1 MAGLAA
7 ILTALARLTWRELG
21 TLRSLTANNFFVAG
35 ALLLSSAGPFLW
47 LLAGLLLLFPL
58 SADPLSRAPGER
70 VSQWPLSRR
79 KRILLRM
86 MSLALSP
93 AAWLA
98 LVLLIY
104 TAPSLTLAFVAVVTL
119 IQTLRALASHR
130 PRMSPLRLLPAT
142 TLTAKNLRQL
152 LLHLDC
158 WLAALISACGLFYR
172 DPDAL
177 LGLTPLAMLALSTPA
192 NCLFSLD
199 IPGGL
204 TRYQLL
210 PISAFRILAAK
221 NAAYLLLAF
230 TLSLPL
236 APLAGLASS
245 LTALAFGNYF
255 SVVHPLAQRPWRF
268 AAGSAIVPGLMQS
281 AALVAAGVAA
291 TRLPPWFL
299 LIPLAAW
306 LGSLIVASRLATR
319 RWLL

>member
-58 SADPLSRAPGER
+58 SADPLSRAPAER

-93 AAWLA
+93 AVWLA
-98 LVLLIY
+98 LVLLIW
-104 TAPSLTLAFVAVVTL
+104 TAPSLTLAFAGIVTL

-130 PRMSPLRLLPAT
+130 PRMSPLRLLPAS
-142 TLTAKNLRQL
+142 TLTVKNLRQL

-158 WLAALISACGLFYR
+158 WLAALISACGLSYR

-177 LGLTPLAMLALSTPA
+177 LGLTSLAMLALSTPA

-210 PISAFRILAAK
+210 PLTPFRILAAK
-221 NAAYLLLAF
+221 NASYLLLAV

-236 APLAGLASS
+236 APLAGFASA
-245 LTALAFGNYF
+245 LTALALGNYF

-268 AAGSAIVPGLMQS
+268 AAGSALVPGLMQS
-281 AALVAAGVAA
+281 AALVAAGVGAA
-291 TRLPPWFL
+291 RLPLWFL
-299 LIPLAAW
+299 LVPLAAW
-306 LGSLIVASRLATR
+306 LGSLVGTARLATR
-319 RWLL
+319 RWPL

>member
-1 MAGLAA
+1 MVGLAA

-35 ALLLSSAGPFLW
+35 ALLLSGAGPFLW

-58 SADPLSRAPGER
+58 SADPLSRAPAER
-70 VSQWPLSRR
+70 VAQWPLSRR
-79 KRILLRM
+79 KRILLRLL
-86 MSLALSP
+86 SLALSP

-98 LVLLIY
+98 IVLLIY
-104 TAPSLTLAFVAVVTL
+104 TAPSLTLAFLAVVTL

-158 WLAALISACGLFYR
+158 WLAALIAACGLIYR

-210 PISAFRILAAK
+210 PVSAFRILAAK
-221 NAAYLLLAF
+221 NAAYLLLA
-230 TLSLPL
+230 LIVSLPL
-236 APLAGLASS
+236 APLAGLASA

-291 TRLPPWFL
+291 ARLPLWFL
-299 LIPLAAW
+299 LLPAAAWIASLAVAAHLAA
-306 LGSLIVASRLATR
+306 R
-319 RWLL
+319 RWFR

>member
-21 TLRSLTANNFFVAG
+21 TLRSLTANNFFVVG
-35 ALLLSSAGPFLW
+35 ALLLSGAGPFLW

-58 SADPLSRAPGER
+58 SADPLSRAPSER
-70 VSQWPLSRR
+70 VLQWPLSHR
-79 KRILLRM
+79 KRILLRLL
-86 MSLALSP
+86 SLALSP

-119 IQTLRALASHR
+119 IQTIRALASHR
-130 PRMSPLRLLPAT
+130 PRLSPLRLLPAT
-142 TLTAKNLRQL
+142 TLTTKNLRQL

-177 LGLTPLAMLALSTPA
+177 VVLTPLAMLALSTPA

-204 TRYQLL
+204 TRYQLFPL
-210 PISAFRILAAK
+210 SAFRILAAK
-221 NAAYLLLAF
+221 NVAYLLLAI
-230 TLSLPL
+230 TVSLPL
-236 APLAGLASS
+236 APLSGVASA

-255 SVVHPLAQRPWRF
+255 SVIHPLAQRPWRF
-268 AAGSAIVPGLMQS
+268 AAGSALVPGLMQS

-291 TRLPPWFL
+291 ARLPLWFV
-299 LIPLAAW
+299 LIPFAAW
-306 LGSLIVASRLATR
+306 LASLVFSSQLAAR
-319 RWLL
+319 KWLR